1 MSRTNPM
8 ASAPVDEPMIDANHA
23 AAALQLPYYWFADH
37 TMRARFRIP
46 HYLLGSLVRF
56 RLSEL
61 KAWLAT
67 TTVHRPDADLV
78 GGTLEDDES

>member
-1 MSRTNPM
+1 MSRTNQM
-8 ASAPVDEPMIDANHA
+8 ASAPADEPMIDANHA

>member
-61 KAWLAT
+61 QAWLAT

>member
-61 KAWLAT
+61 QAWLAT

-78 GGTLEDDES
+78 GGTLED

>member
-8 ASAPVDEPMIDANHA
+8 ASAPVGEPMIDANHA

>member
-1 MSRTNPM
+1 M

>member
-1 MSRTNPM
+1 MSQTNQT
-8 ASAPVDEPMIDANHA
+8 ASAPVDEHMIDANHA

-78 GGTLEDDES
+78 GGTLEEDAS

>member
-37 TMRARFRIP
+37 TMRARLRIP

>member
-8 ASAPVDEPMIDANHA
+8 ASAPVGEPMIDANHA

-61 KAWLAT
+61 QAWLAT

>member
-1 MSRTNPM
+1 MSRTDQMVSTPM
-8 ASAPVDEPMIDANHA
+8 GEPMIDANHA

-37 TMRARFRIP
+37 TMRARYRIP

-67 TTVHRPDADLV
+67 TTVHRPDAAAG
-78 GGTLEDDES
+78 GGTPGEGAT